1 MCVLECI
8 RQCVCVCVCVC
19 LCVCVSGSVCV
30 SWNGVE
36 EPGRGTELRDEGRGR
51 ESRDG
56 VESRGRGS
64 RDGECVSELES
75 EYERVRARELI

>member
-1 MCVLECI
+1 M
-8 RQCVCVCVCVC
+8 CVCVF
-19 LCVCVSGSVCV
+19 V

-36 EPGRGTELRDEGRGR
+36 EPGRGTGLRVEGRGR

-64 RDGECVSELES
+64 RS
-75 EYERVRARELI
+75 RVEGRRMCE

>member
-1 MCVLECI
+1 MRSRV
-8 RQCVCVCVCVC
+8 
-19 LCVCVSGSVCV
+19 
-30 SWNGVE
+30 
-36 EPGRGTELRDEGRGR
+36 EGRGR
-51 ESRDG
+51 ESRDGVESRGRESRDGVESRRHHFSLSRDG

>member
-1 MCVLECI
+1 MCV
-8 RQCVCVCVCVC
+8 V
-19 LCVCVSGSVCV
+19 
-30 SWNGVE
+30 NGVE
-36 EPGRGTELRDEGRGR
+36 EPGRGTGLRVEGRGR

-75 EYERVRARELI
+75 KYERVRARELI

>member
-1 MCVLECI
+1 M
-8 RQCVCVCVCVC
+8 
-19 LCVCVSGSVCV
+19 CV

-36 EPGRGTELRDEGRGR
+36 EAVRGTGLRVEGRGR

-64 RDGECVSELES
+64 RS
-75 EYERVRARELI
+75 RVEGRRMRE

>member
-1 MCVLECI
+1 MCG
-8 RQCVCVCVCVC
+8 
-19 LCVCVSGSVCV
+19 CVSGSVSVCVLVGVCV

-36 EPGRGTELRDEGRGR
+36 EPVRGTGLRVEGRGR

-64 RDGECVSELES
+64 RS
-75 EYERVRARELI
+75 RVEGRRMRE

>member
-1 MCVLECI
+1 MCV
-8 RQCVCVCVCVC
+8 
-19 LCVCVSGSVCV
+19 
-30 SWNGVE
+30 VE
-36 EPGRGTELRDEGRGR
+36 WGRGTGSRNGVEGRGR

-75 EYERVRARELI
+75 EYKRVRARELI

>member
-1 MCVLECI
+1 M
-8 RQCVCVCVCVC
+8 
-19 LCVCVSGSVCV
+19 

-36 EPGRGTELRDEGRGR
+36 EPGRGTGLRVEGRGR

-64 RDGECVSELES
+64 RS
-75 EYERVRARELI
+75 RVEGRRMRE